1 MVLQLKLSHT
11 IGSTSTTT
19 NCSVPFILVSAGI
32 LDRLSEE
39 NRFLELSRN

>member
-19 NCSVPFILVSAGI
+19 NCSVPFILVSAGN
-32 LDRLSEE
+32 LDRLWGGGEIDSW
-39 NRFLELSRN
+39 N